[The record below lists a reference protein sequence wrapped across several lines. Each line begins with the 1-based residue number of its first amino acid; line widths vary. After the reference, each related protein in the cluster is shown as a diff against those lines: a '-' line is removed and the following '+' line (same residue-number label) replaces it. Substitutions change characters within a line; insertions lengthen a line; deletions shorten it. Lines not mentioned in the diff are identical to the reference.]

1 MPTVKR
7 YKDLNTDLEAVY
19 HDIKYELQ
27 TGKELNVVKEQDG
40 TVNGVPFKS
49 IFAVRESVPKALTGT
64 LREVTVTITGVADDW
79 LLEVHTGAW
88 FNNMITPATGG
99 LIVAGPLGGLA
110 ASGTAAVYAVKFDR
124 DLKNRIKEIVKKH
137 SRKPYTDDKVETF

>member
-1 MPTVKR
+1 MPYVNR

-19 HDIKYELQ
+19 GDIKHELQ
-27 TGKELNVVKEQDG
+27 TGKGLNVVKEQDG

-49 IFAVRESVPKALTGT
+49 IFAVRESVPKALIGT
-64 LREVTVTITGVADDW
+64 LREVTVTITGVPDDW

-88 FNNMITPATGG
+88 LSNMITPGTGG
-99 LIVAGPLGGLA
+99 LIVAGPLGGVA
-110 ASGTAAVYAVKFDR
+110 ASGTATVYAIKFER

-137 SRKPYTDDKVETF
+137 SEKPYTEDKVETF

>member
-1 MPTVKR
+1 MPYVKR

-19 HDIKYELQ
+19 DDIKYEIQ

-64 LREVTVTITGVADDW
+64 LREVTVTITGVAEDW

-88 FNNMITPATGG
+88 LFNMITPGTGG
-99 LIVAGPLGGLA
+99 LIIAGPLGGLA
-110 ASGTAAVYAVKFDR
+110 ASGTAAVYAVKFER

-137 SRKPYTDDKVETF
+137 SKKPYTEDKVETF

>member
-1 MPTVKR
+1 MPYVKR
-7 YKDLNTDLEAVY
+7 YKDLSTDLIAVY
-19 HDIKYELQ
+19 DEVKYELQ
-27 TGKELNVVKEQDG
+27 TGKGLNVVKEQDG

-64 LREVTVTITGVADDW
+64 LREVTVTITGEADDW

-88 FNNMITPATGG
+88 FSNMIAPGTGG
-99 LIVAGPLGGLA
+99 LIIDGPLGGVA
-110 ASGTAAVYAVKFDR
+110 ASGTATVYAVKLER

-137 SRKPYTDDKVETF
+137 SRKPYTEDKVETF

>member
-1 MPTVKR
+1 MPFVKR
-7 YKDLNTDLEAVY
+7 YRDLGTDLEAVY
-19 HDIKYELQ
+19 DDIKYELQ
-27 TGKELNVVKEQDG
+27 TGKELNIVKEQDG

-64 LREVTVTITGVADDW
+64 LREATVTMTGVADDW

-99 LIVAGPLGGLA
+99 LIVAGPLGGIA
-110 ASGTAAVYAVKFDR
+110 ASGTAVIYAVKFER
-124 DLKNRIKEIVKKH
+124 DIKNRIKEIVKKH
-137 SRKPYTDDKVETF
+137 SKKPYTEDKVETF

>member
-1 MPTVKR
+1 MPYVKR
-7 YKDLNTDLEAVY
+7 YKDLNTDLKAVY
-19 HDIKYELQ
+19 DDIKHELQ

-64 LREVTVTITGVADDW
+64 LREVTVTVTGTADDW

-88 FNNMITPATGG
+88 FNNLITPGTGG

-110 ASGTAAVYAVKFDR
+110 ASGTAVIYAVKYER

-137 SRKPYTDDKVETF
+137 SKKPYTEEKVETF

>member
-1 MPTVKR
+1 MPYVKR

-19 HDIKYELQ
+19 GDIKYELQ
-27 TGKELNVVKEQDG
+27 TGKGLNVVKEQDG
-40 TVNGVPFKS
+40 TLNGVPFKS
-49 IFAVRESVPKALTGT
+49 IFAVRESVPKALIGT
-64 LREVTVTITGVADDW
+64 LREVTVTITGVPEDW

-110 ASGTAAVYAVKFDR
+110 ASGTAAVYAIKFER
-124 DLKNRIKEIVKKH
+124 NLKNRIKEIVKKH
-137 SRKPYTDDKVETF
+137 SKKPYTEDKVETF